1 MQVWIPVQPHETKE
15 VLSMAVSVR
24 HVGCVALPA
33 LRLIGRTGTRWAD
46 WWANSWFDALEHHTV
61 PPCDPD
67 YVDCYRICNGQE
79 EAWIGMLFPQNAPVP
94 ESFHTVELPAADYA
108 LIYLRGREDDPD
120 LYGPAARALCIQA
133 MAEQGM
139 TPAPGLM
146 LVRYNCPRFTTPD
159 EEGCVTVD
167 YLLPLKGEG

>member
-1 MQVWIPVQPHETKE
+1 
-15 VLSMAVSVR
+15 MAASVR
-24 HVGCVALPA
+24 HVERVALPA

-46 WWANSWFDALEHHTV
+46 WWAGGWFDTLEHHTV
-61 PPCDPD
+61 PPYDPD
-67 YVDCYRICNGQE
+67 YVDCYRTCAGQD
-79 EAWIGMLFPQNAPVP
+79 EAWIGMLFPVDAPVP
-94 ESFHTVELPAADYA
+94 EDFLAAELPAADYA

-159 EEGCVTVD
+159 EEGFVTVD

>member
-1 MQVWIPVQPHETKE
+1 
-15 VLSMAVSVR
+15 MAASIR
-24 HVGCVALPA
+24 HGNHISLPA

-46 WWANSWFDALEHHTV
+46 WWSGGWFDTLEHHAV

-67 YVDCYRICNGQE
+67 YVDCIRTCAGQE

-94 ESFHTVELPAADYA
+94 ESFHTVELPAGDYA
-108 LIYLRGREDDPD
+108 LFYLRGREDDPG
-120 LYGPAARALCIQA
+120 LYGAPARALCLRA

-139 TPAPGLM
+139 QPEPGLT

-159 EEGCVTVD
+159 AEGCVTID
-167 YLLPLKGEG
+167 YLLPLKGADEHAPG

>member
-1 MQVWIPVQPHETKE
+1 
-15 VLSMAVSVR
+15 MAASVR
-24 HVGCVALPA
+24 HVERVALPS

-146 LVRYNCPRFTTPD
+146 LVRYNCPCFTTPD
-159 EEGCVTVD
+159 EEGFVTVD
-167 YLLPLKGEG
+167 YLLLLKGEG

>member
-1 MQVWIPVQPHETKE
+1 
-15 VLSMAVSVR
+15 MAASVR
-24 HVGCVALPA
+24 HVERVALPP

-67 YVDCYRICNGQE
+67 YMDCYRICNGQE
-79 EAWIGMLFPQNAPVP
+79 EAWTGMLFPADAPVP
-94 ESFHTVELPAADYA
+94 AGFRSAELPAGDYA
-108 LIYLRGREDDPD
+108 LCYLRGREDDPG
-120 LYGPAARALCIQA
+120 LYGPDARALCLQA
-133 MAEQGM
+133 MADQGM

-159 EEGCVTVD
+159 EEGFVTVD

>member
-1 MQVWIPVQPHETKE
+1 
-15 VLSMAVSVR
+15 MAASVR
-24 HVGCVALPA
+24 HVERVALPP

-46 WWANSWFDALEHHTV
+46 WWANSWFDTLEHHTV

-67 YVDCYRICNGQE
+67 YMDCYRICNGQE
-79 EAWIGMLFPQNAPVP
+79 EAWIGMLFPQNALVP

-159 EEGCVTVD
+159 AEGCVTVD

>member
-1 MQVWIPVQPHETKE
+1 
-15 VLSMAVSVR
+15 MAASVR
-24 HVGCVALPA
+24 HVERVALPA

-46 WWANSWFDALEHHTV
+46 WWAGGWFDTLEHHTV

-94 ESFHTVELPAADYA
+94 ESFHTVELPAGDYA
-108 LIYLRGREDDPD
+108 LCYLRGREDDPG
-120 LYGPAARALCIQA
+120 LYGPAARMLCEQA
-133 MAEQGM
+133 MAEQGL
-139 TPAPGLM
+139 TPAPGLT

-159 EEGCVTVD
+159 AEGCVTVD
-167 YLLPLKGEG
+167 YLLPLKGDDEHAPG

>member
-1 MQVWIPVQPHETKE
+1 
-15 VLSMAVSVR
+15 MAASVR
-24 HVGCVALPA
+24 HVERVALPP

-67 YVDCYRICNGQE
+67 YMDCYRICNGQE

-94 ESFHTVELPAADYA
+94 ASFHTVELPAADYA

-139 TPAPGLM
+139 PPAPGLT

-159 EEGCVTVD
+159 AEGCVTVD

>member
-1 MQVWIPVQPHETKE
+1 
-15 VLSMAVSVR
+15 MAASVR
-24 HVGCVALPA
+24 HVERVALPA
-33 LRLIGRTGTRWAD
+33 LRLIGRMGTRWAD

-159 EEGCVTVD
+159 AEGCVTVD

>member
-1 MQVWIPVQPHETKE
+1 
-15 VLSMAVSVR
+15 MAVSVR

-67 YVDCYRICNGQE
+67 YMDCIRTCGEQE
-79 EAWIGMLFPQNAPVP
+79 ESWIGMLFPADAPVP
-94 ESFHTVELPAADYA
+94 EGFHTVELPAADYA

-139 TPAPGLM
+139 QPVPSVT

-159 EEGCVTVD
+159 AEGCVTVD
-167 YLLPLKGEG
+167 YLLPLKGDDEHAPG